1 MQLFF
6 FPENAVCCALIIIG
20 IYLPTKAIIS
30 PWWAFFGLFCQLLA
44 NLLMQ
49 EFQLPSAEPHI
60 GRAEEHMVLATIA
73 DYPHVVFLLYHFFC
87 PKITCT
93 LLAHLPK

>member
-49 EFQLPSAEPHI
+49 EFQLPSANPYV
-60 GRAEEHMVLATIA
+60 GRAEENMVLATLT
-73 DYPHVVFLLYHFFC
+73 DYSHVIFLTHLHLRNM
-87 PKITCT
+87 
-93 LLAHLPK
+93 LL